1 MFFFAIFPLKYTNL
15 WYNMLLQI
23 GGIRMRMI
31 DIIEKK
37 RDGHAL
43 NKEEIFFL
51 IQEYVK
57 EQIPDYQMSSFL
69 MAVYFQGMTDEESS
83 LLTEAILRSG
93 EIIDL
98 SSIDGIKVDKHSTG
112 GVGDK
117 TTIVLGPLVA
127 SAGAKVAKLS
137 GRGLGHTGGTL
148 DKLESIPG
156 LSINLSIED
165 FIDQVND
172 IGIAVAGQTANLTPA
187 DKLLYALRDVTGTV
201 PSIPLIAS
209 SIMSKKLA
217 SGSDVIVLDV
227 KIGAG
232 AFMKTLEDAEELS
245 RVMVNIGKSFGKKV
259 VAFITDMSQPLGYAV
274 GNKLEIKEAIE
285 TLQGNGPKDL
295 TELCE
300 EIGAY
305 MVHNANIKSSL
316 EEAKKFVKEQVSSK
330 AAYHKQMDFIKKQG
344 GKLPDL
350 EDFIN
355 VKEIIEIHADKEGY
369 VSSINAL
376 EIGLSAMKL
385 GAGRETKED
394 EIDYDVGIV
403 LNKKV
408 GDKVNLDEPLAYVYN
423 NLDEVEDILEQIHA
437 AFTISKDPV
446 EDQTLIYKI
455 IT

>member
-1 MFFFAIFPLKYTNL
+1 
-15 WYNMLLQI
+15 
-23 GGIRMRMI
+23 MRMI

-43 NKEEIFFL
+43 SKEEIFFL
-51 IQEYVK
+51 IDAYVK

-69 MAVYFQGMTDEESS
+69 MAVYFQGMNDEESS
-83 LLTEAILRSG
+83 LLTDAILHSG

-98 SSIDGIKVDKHSTG
+98 SSIEGIKVDKHSTG

-172 IGIAVAGQTANLTPA
+172 IGLAVAGQTANLTPA

-285 TLQGNGPKDL
+285 TLHGKGPEDL
-295 TELCE
+295 TELCI
-300 EIGAY
+300 EIGSH
-305 MVHNANIKSSL
+305 MVHSANIKPSI
-316 EEAKKFVKEQVSSK
+316 EEARDFVKEQISSK
-330 AAYHKQMDFIKKQG
+330 NAYKKQMEFIHRQGGTLDDLDDFIK
-344 GKLPDL
+344 
-350 EDFIN
+350 
-355 VKEIIEIHADKEGY
+355 VKEIIEVRSDKDGY

-408 GDKVNLDEPLAYVYN
+408 GDQIAEDEPLAYVYN
-423 NLDEVEDILEQIHA
+423 NKEDIEDILHQIHQ
-437 AFTISKDPV
+437 AFDIQKEPV
-446 EDQTLIYKI
+446 DKQTLIYKI
-455 IT
+455 IS

>member
-1 MFFFAIFPLKYTNL
+1 
-15 WYNMLLQI
+15 MLLLI
-23 GGIRMRMI
+23 GGIIMRMI

-43 NKEEIFFL
+43 SKEEIFFL
-51 IQEYVK
+51 IDEYVD
-57 EQIPDYQMSSFL
+57 EHIPDYQMSSFL

-83 LLTEAILRSG
+83 NLTEAILKSG
-93 EIIDL
+93 ETIDL
-98 SSIDGIKVDKHSTG
+98 SSIEGIKVDKHSTG

-232 AFMKTLEDAEELS
+232 AFMKTLEDAEHLS

-259 VAFITDMSQPLGYAV
+259 VAFITDMSQPLGMTV

-285 TLQGNGPKDL
+285 TLQGNGPEDL
-295 TELCE
+295 TELVT

-305 MVHNANIKSSL
+305 MVHSCHIKPTL
-316 EEAKKFVKEQVSSK
+316 EESKEFVLEQLDSGH
-330 AAYHKQMDFIKKQG
+330 AYEKQMEFIHAQGGQLDSLDDFI
-344 GKLPDL
+344 D
-350 EDFIN
+350 
-355 VKEIIEIHADKEGY
+355 VKEIIEITSEEDGY
-369 VSSINAL
+369 VKSINAL
-376 EIGLSAMKL
+376 EIGLAAMKL

-408 GDKVNLDEPLAYVYN
+408 GDKVEKGEVLAYAYN
-423 NLDEVEDILEQIHA
+423 NLEHIDETLMQIFH
-437 AFTISKDPV
+437 AFTVTKAKV
-446 EDQTLIYKI
+446 KKHQLILKI